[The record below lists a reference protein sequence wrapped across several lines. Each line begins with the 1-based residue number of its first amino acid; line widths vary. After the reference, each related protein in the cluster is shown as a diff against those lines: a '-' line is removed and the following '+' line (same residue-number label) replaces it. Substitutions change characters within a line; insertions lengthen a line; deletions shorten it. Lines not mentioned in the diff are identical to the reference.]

1 MKGAEKERVMSEFAK
16 GNADV
21 LVATTV
27 IEVGVDVPNATL
39 MIVEDADRFGLSQL
53 HQLRGR
59 VGRGQDKSYCIL
71 TSHNRNAETLQR
83 LKAFCKTTDGFKIAQ
98 EDLKMRGPGDFFGS
112 RQSGLPTFR
121 VASLGSD
128 LETLTIAQQAS
139 YDWIQRH
146 GAADTPEARA
156 LRARIQTLFDRS
168 EGTMN

>member
-1 MKGAEKERVMSEFAK
+1 MTAFAR
-16 GNADV
+16 GEADV

-71 TSHNRNAETLQR
+71 TSQNRNTETLQR

-121 VASLGSD
+121 VARLGSD

-139 YDWIQRH
+139 KDWIERH
-146 GAADTPEARA
+146 GAADTPEAKA
-156 LRARIQTLFDRS
+156 LRARIQTLFERS

>member
-1 MKGAEKERVMSEFAK
+1 MAEFAK

-71 TSHNRNAETLQR
+71 TSQNRSTETLQR

-128 LETLTIAQQAS
+128 METLTVAQQAS
-139 YDWIQRH
+139 KDWIEGH
-146 GAADTPEARA
+146 GAEDTPEAIA
-156 LRARIQTLFDRS
+156 LRDRIGDLFTRA